1 MFLNTKEVFEG
12 KTPQQECLY
21 IGALGREG
29 RLTWFFFLATPM
41 AHGSSPSRDRTH
53 ATAARTQAYFGG
65 VLGSATGGVAHKA
78 ASASTKCSNCGC
90 LFPATAERAA
100 PSVREDRNRDPG
112 QVHLGGAAQGVH
124 FGKKFLQE
132 EERGRFGRAYA
143 FDM

>member
-1 MFLNTKEVFEG
+1 MKAKHPNRSVFTSGHWAG
-12 KTPQQECLY
+12 KAGLP
-21 IGALGREG
+21 G
-29 RLTWFFFLATPM
+29 FFFLATPM